1 MFSFLTGSSTGAE
14 EQSNTN
20 EQQMASQTGAD
31 VAFAGND
38 ASAAEEAPPVASAAT
53 DDDISS
59 MEEGEDTALS
69 SAAALQVRLTG
80 QVKMFN
86 DTTFWGFITRLDNK
100 QDVFVH
106 MNDLE
111 PSVCPTPTLF
121 TGEYVS
127 FELAPNGTDKDGNPR
142 MKAVKVRGIESG
154 TLMCDHGEIIYK
166 RYSKIQFGN

>member
-14 EQSNTN
+14 EQNNTN
-20 EQQMASQTGAD
+20 EQMASQTGAD
-31 VAFAGND
+31 GGASAGND
-38 ASAAEEAPPVASAAT
+38 ASAEAAPPVASAAT
-53 DDDISS
+53 DEDISS
-59 MEEGEDTALS
+59 MEEGEDTTLS